1 MARRVSGRGSRPGKQ
16 LYFHTV
22 AGLADLQLAAGKS
35 PSCLSFGD
43 LAGLASDVKQLLG
56 VSAVLF
62 GERPEGP
69 AVVSLFRWLA
79 EIKQPLAAA
88 RGFWA
93 HVGALL

>member
-1 MARRVSGRGSRPGKQ
+1 
-16 LYFHTV
+16 V
-22 AGLADLQLAAGKS
+22 AGPADLQLAAGKS

-93 HVGALL
+93 HVGALV